1 MHPLTKLEKRRTLRV
16 FSGLR
21 MSSLPVTLQ
30 QIADAARVCRSTV
43 SLALRNSRKISA
55 ETRQRVQAVAQQLG
69 YRPNPLISAHM
80 AFLRTLDP
88 KATGQCIAF
97 VCSHSLAEIRADT
110 RTPLH
115 QYYLGARARAN
126 ELGYELELL
135 NLFDHG
141 MSGRR
146 LSKILIAR
154 GISGVIIAPLTE
166 GRGLSD
172 VTLEWEAFAFAM
184 IEHTFIEPR
193 LHKVCNDEFSTIGRM
208 IQRLLDCG
216 FARIGIAMPSRMD
229 EHANHFWLAGYQTF
243 QALTAPRHRVP
254 HLITAD
260 WDREKF
266 LAWYERWQPEAII
279 TIGTD
284 IVKWLRGAGVRVP
297 EDVSCATL
305 YWMKDRAAL
314 SGYYQNHELMAAA
327 SVDLV
332 VAQLHRNERG
342 LPASEKTTLIQ
353 AEWREGTTV
362 RARKGAV
369 APEPE
374 ALRVWKR

>member
-1 MHPLTKLEKRRTLRV
+1 
-16 FSGLR
+16 
-21 MSSLPVTLQ
+21 MSNPPVTLQ
-30 QIADAARVCRSTV
+30 QIADEARVCRSTV

-55 ETRQRVQAVAQQLG
+55 DTRQRVQAVAQQLG

-80 AFLRTLDP
+80 AFLRTLEP

-97 VCSHSLAEIRADT
+97 VCSHSLAEIRTDT

-126 ELGYELELL
+126 ELGYELELF

-146 LSKILIAR
+146 LSRILIAR
-154 GISGVIIAPLTE
+154 GIAGVIIAPLTE

-172 VTLEWEAFAFAM
+172 VTLEWEAFALAM

-208 IQRLLDCG
+208 VQRLLDCG
-216 FARIGIAMPSRMD
+216 HERIGIAMHNRMD

-243 QALTAPRHRVP
+243 QALTATRNRVP
-254 HLITAD
+254 HFITAEWERD
-260 WDREKF
+260 AF
-266 LAWYERWQPEAII
+266 LRWYRRWKPEAII

-284 IVKWLRGAGVRVP
+284 VVKWLRSEGVRVP

-305 YWMKDRAAL
+305 YWKADRATM

-327 SVDLV
+327 AVDLV

-353 AEWREGTTV
+353 ADWREGTTL
-362 RARKGAV
+362 RAKPRATTV
-369 APEPE
+369 QQPD